1 MNPIPAT
8 PRTRSAKLTV
18 PAVDY
23 AFQLSDEIE
32 GQRRRCRASVRTA
45 IRKRLAE
52 IAESAGQSRRR
63 GKAAD
68 KKVPP
73 LRFYVY
79 EGYRIAYQLD
89 SSRRRVIILNLEVL
103 PVD

>member
-1 MNPIPAT
+1 MTPIPAT
-8 PRTRSAKLTV
+8 QRTRSAKLTG
-18 PAVDY
+18 PAVEY
-23 AFQLSDEIE
+23 GYQLSDEIE
-32 GQRRRCRASVRTA
+32 RQMRRCRASVRTA

-52 IAESAGQSRRR
+52 IAASAGQSRRH

-68 KKVPP
+68 KKEPP

-89 SSRRRVIILNLEVL
+89 SSRRRVVILNIEIL

>member
-1 MNPIPAT
+1 MNPIPTT

-18 PAVDY
+18 PAVEY
-23 AFQLSDEIE
+23 GFQLSDEIE
-32 GQRRRCRASVRTA
+32 RQMRRCRASVRTA

-52 IAESAGQSRRR
+52 IAASAGQSRRH
-63 GKAAD
+63 GKATD
-68 KKVPP
+68 KKEPP

-79 EGYRIAYQLD
+79 EGYRIAYQLN
-89 SSRRRVIILNLEVL
+89 SSRRRVIILNIEVL